1 MSDTL
6 ITVIAIFVA
15 AIVMFVFPVMYIA
28 KSNEQISQSNV
39 QALTNDFVNTAR
51 TTAKI
56 TKDDYSAF
64 VQKINAT
71 GNKFDVEIEVQVLD
85 ENPKKVNSTAIGEN
99 LYYSVYTNDIINK
112 LNELNSQGYQLKEGD
127 VIRVTVKNT
136 NKTMY
141 QMFMTAFMGTNN
153 DTAAVE
159 STATGVVT
167 STATNAQ

>member
-28 KSNEQISQSNV
+28 KSNETISQSNV

-56 TKDDYSAF
+56 TEEDYSAF
-64 VQKINAT
+64 IQKLDAT
-71 GNKFDVEIEVQVLD
+71 GNKFDTEIEIQILD
-85 ENPKKVNSTAIGEN
+85 ENPRKTNSTTIGEN
-99 LYYSVYTNDIINK
+99 LYYSVYTNDIK
-112 LNELNSQGYQLKEGD
+112 EQLKTKDYDLKEGD
-127 VIRVTVKNT
+127 IIKVTVKNT

-159 STATGVVT
+159 ATATGVVT
-167 STATNAQ
+167 STSNN

>member
-6 ITVIAIFVA
+6 ITVIAIFLA

-28 KSNEQISQSNV
+28 KSNETISQSNV

-56 TKDDYSAF
+56 TKEDYDAF
-64 VQKINAT
+64 IQKLNAT
-71 GNKFDVEIEVQVLD
+71 GNKFDVEMEVQVLD
-85 ENPKKVNSTAIGEN
+85 ENPKKVNSTTIGEN
-99 LYYSVYTNDIINK
+99 LYYSVYTNDIESELSKENSIGYK
-112 LNELNSQGYQLKEGD
+112 LNEGD
-127 VIRVTVKNT
+127 VVRVTVKNT

-141 QMFMTAFMGTNN
+141 QMFMTAFMGTNS

-159 STATGVVT
+159 ATSTGVVT
-167 STATNAQ
+167 STGAQ

>member
-6 ITVIAIFVA
+6 ITIIAIFVA

-56 TKDDYSAF
+56 TKEDYNAF
-64 VQKINAT
+64 IQKINAT
-71 GNKFDVEIEVQVLD
+71 GNKFDAEIEIQVLD
-85 ENPKKVNSTAIGEN
+85 ENPRKVNNTSIGEN
-99 LYYSVYTNDIINK
+99 LYYSVYTSDIEEQ
-112 LNELNSQGYQLKEGD
+112 LREQGIYELKEGD

-153 DTAAVE
+153 NTAAIE
-159 STATGVVT
+159 ATATGVVT
-167 STATNAQ
+167 STTSNT

>member
-6 ITVIAIFVA
+6 ITVIAIFIA

-28 KSNEQISQSNV
+28 KSNETISQSNV

-56 TKDDYSAF
+56 TEDNYSAF
-64 VQKINAT
+64 IQKLDAT
-71 GNKFDVEIEVQVLD
+71 GNKFDTEIEIQVLD
-85 ENPKKVNSTAIGEN
+85 ENPRKTNSTTIGEN
-99 LYYSVYTNDIINK
+99 LYYSVYTNDIK
-112 LNELNSQGYQLKEGD
+112 QQLETGDYDLKEGD
-127 VIRVTVKNT
+127 VIKVTVKNT

-159 STATGVVT
+159 ATATGVVT
-167 STATNAQ
+167 STSNN